1 MDETIWKELCYQHQY
16 HPPLSFGEY
25 NNMHNEDDDNNN
37 HAYSVD
43 DDDDDDDDDDEDD
56 DDDIHN
62 NNNNDNDHDTI
73 DQCQPLQK
81 HELQLQKLANLSTK
95 QQSHKKNK
103 SPLSSLF
110 SSSSSINSTTAITSS
125 NSPSSTTSTTTIS
138 PVLKSTSPITNS
150 SSTVIPSIP
159 SYKHFFRRQ
168 YQIDMA
174 WNNGGNQITACP
186 NDIGNALV
194 TSLQMDEEFIV
205 VGCDNNRIEVFDG
218 TSGNYLRTLRG
229 HHGGV
234 WALQFIK
241 SDSHCILVSGGCD
254 RDARVWN
261 LRTGQLYHTLQ
272 GHSSTIRCL
281 KIRDSKT
288 AISGSR
294 DSTLRIWDI
303 EHGRLKHL
311 CLGHHSS
318 VRCLDIRG
326 NLVVSGSYDYTAR
339 LWDIDTGEC
348 LFVCRGH
355 QSQIYAVAFDDTR
368 IVTGSLD
375 STIKVW
381 SVAEGGKC
389 VATLHGHT
397 TLVGHLQLL
406 PDLLISG
413 GSDGCLRFWD
423 LTTYE
428 CKHRISAHDN
438 SVTCL
443 QVDGKHV
450 LSGGSDGSVKLFD
463 LNTGQLVRSFTQP
476 GRTVWKLECHAT
488 KAVVVIQRRLH
499 RDRDGAFHTAI
510 ELHDFDHQ
518 Q

>member
-1 MDETIWKELCYQHQY
+1 MILVVHWWRVYRWTKNSLSWAATTTGSKCLMQPQGTIYEHCVDIMVVCGRFNSSKRNRIVSWSQADVIGKKDRQLL
-16 HPPLSFGEY
+16 LSGGLT
-25 NNMHNEDDDNNN
+25 M
-37 HAYSVD
+37 
-43 DDDDDDDDDDEDD
+43 
-56 DDDIHN
+56 
-62 NNNNDNDHDTI
+62 
-73 DQCQPLQK
+73 
-81 HELQLQKLANLSTK
+81 
-95 QQSHKKNK
+95 
-103 SPLSSLF
+103 
-110 SSSSSINSTTAITSS
+110 INSDFS
-125 NSPSSTTSTTTIS
+125 
-138 PVLKSTSPITNS
+138 
-150 SSTVIPSIP
+150 
-159 SYKHFFRRQ
+159 
-168 YQIDMA
+168 
-174 WNNGGNQITACP
+174 
-186 NDIGNALV
+186 
-194 TSLQMDEEFIV
+194 
-205 VGCDNNRIEVFDG
+205 
-218 TSGNYLRTLRG
+218 
-229 HHGGV
+229 
-234 WALQFIK
+234 
-241 SDSHCILVSGGCD
+241 
-254 RDARVWN
+254 DARVWN

-288 AISGSR
+288 AVTGSR
-294 DSTLRIWDI
+294 DASLRIWDI

-318 VRCLDIRG
+318 VRCLDVRG
-326 NLVVSGSYDYTAR
+326 DLVVSGSYDGTAR
-339 LWDIDTGEC
+339 LWQIETGEC

-381 SVAEGGKC
+381 SIAEGGKC
-389 VATLHGHT
+389 IATLHGHT

-413 GSDGCLRFWD
+413 GSDGCLRFWN
-423 LTTYE
+423 LTTFE

-463 LNTGQLVRSFTQP
+463 LNSGQLVRSFTQP
-476 GRTVWKLECHAT
+476 GRTVWKLECQAT

-499 RDRDGAFHTAI
+499 RDQEGTFHTAI

-518 Q
+518 L